1 MKFAF
6 AIVALAGLV
15 AASPAPIVD
24 GKRVCG
30 EAKEGFLACP
40 FGTACVLT
48 GTNTKAATGF
58 CQSR

>member
-1 MKFAF
+1 MKFSF

-30 EAKEGFLACP
+30 SAKQGLLGCP
-40 FGTACVLT
+40 FGTTCVLT
-48 GTNTKAATGF
+48 DASTKAATGF
-58 CQSR
+58 CQSL